1 VPGVGEIVGGS
12 MRMDDYDE
20 LIEAYKKNGIP
31 HEPYY
36 WYTDQ
41 RKCVSLF
48 LPCFIFTNMP
58 SVSVPRHRLFA
69 MTDVSSSHRYGS
81 SPHGGYGLG
90 LERFLAWMANQHTV
104 RTCSLYPRFMGRCKP

>member
-48 LPCFIFTNMP
+48 SPVL
-58 SVSVPRHRLFA
+58 
-69 MTDVSSSHRYGS
+69 S
-81 SPHGGYGLG
+81 SPTCPLC
-90 LERFLAWMANQHTV
+90 LCPAIAFL
-104 RTCSLYPRFMGRCKP
+104 L

>member
-1 VPGVGEIVGGS
+1 MLSVPGVGEIVGGS

-41 RKCVSLF
+41 RKYVLHPSPSL
-48 LPCFIFTNMP
+48 I
-58 SVSVPRHRLFA
+58 
-69 MTDVSSSHRYGS
+69 
-81 SPHGGYGLG
+81 
-90 LERFLAWMANQHTV
+90 
-104 RTCSLYPRFMGRCKP
+104 SLTRSASDR

>member
-1 VPGVGEIVGGS
+1 MFLVRHSFSFPSSSFSVLTSFSTVPGVGEIVGGS

-41 RKCVSLF
+41 RK
-48 LPCFIFTNMP
+48 
-58 SVSVPRHRLFA
+58 
-69 MTDVSSSHRYGS
+69 
-81 SPHGGYGLG
+81 
-90 LERFLAWMANQHTV
+90 
-104 RTCSLYPRFMGRCKP
+104 

>member
-1 VPGVGEIVGGS
+1 MSPVPGVGEIVGGS

-41 RKCVSLF
+41 RKCVLRPH
-48 LPCFIFTNMP
+48 LPST
-58 SVSVPRHRLFA
+58 SAVSI
-69 MTDVSSSHRYGS
+69 D
-81 SPHGGYGLG
+81 
-90 LERFLAWMANQHTV
+90 
-104 RTCSLYPRFMGRCKP
+104 C